1 MAPDDVAPDEMAPD
15 DMASDGTVGRG
26 EEQGD
31 GLLAPGIA
39 AAGAETG
46 MVTAELA
53 VALPALVLV
62 ALVALSGLQ
71 VTMTQLRCR
80 DAAAIAARLTAR
92 GESAAA
98 VTAAMSSADPAGGR
112 FVVRRDGQLVQVQV
126 SAAVPLL
133 GVGRL
138 LPPFVVSAT
147 AAAVDDVAAVP

>member
-1 MAPDDVAPDEMAPD
+1 MAFD
-15 DMASDGTVGRG
+15 DMASDDMAGRG
-26 EEQGD
+26 GERGD
-31 GLLAPGIA
+31 ALFALGTA
-39 AAGAETG
+39 AAGAESG

-62 ALVALSGLQ
+62 ALVVLSGLQ
-71 VTMTQLRCR
+71 VAMTQLRCR

-98 VTAAMSSADPAGGR
+98 VTAAMSSTAPAASR
-112 FVVRRDGQLVQVQV
+112 FAVRRDGQLVQVRV